1 VNNRR
6 WMLNEN
12 GKRVA
17 VLLDVKEYKRLVDE
31 LKELAD
37 IRAYDEAVAELKPG
51 ERELITS
58 IKRSG
63 ISRKGG
69 FRWMSIDALPVARQA

>member
-1 VNNRR
+1 MNNRR

-17 VLLDVKEYKRLVDE
+17 VLLEVKEYKRLVDE

-37 IRAYDEAVAELKPG
+37 IRAYDEAVAELNQ
-51 ERELITS
+51 ERGS
-58 IKRSG
+58 
-63 ISRKGG
+63 
-69 FRWMSIDALPVARQA
+69 